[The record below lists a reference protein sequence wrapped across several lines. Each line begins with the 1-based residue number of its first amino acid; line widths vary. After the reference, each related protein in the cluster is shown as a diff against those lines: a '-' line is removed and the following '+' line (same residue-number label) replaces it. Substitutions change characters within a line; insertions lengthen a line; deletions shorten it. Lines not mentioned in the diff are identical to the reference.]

1 MSEVLD
7 KALELLEKQVKENG
21 NLLVAASHIQDP
33 QQRVKVLSTLEKQ
46 IDRSKKIIKEL
57 K

>member
-1 MSEVLD
+1 MSEVMD

-21 NLLVAASHIQDP
+21 NLLIVASHIEDP
-33 QQRVKVLSTLEKQ
+33 KDRVKVLDRLGKQ
-46 IDRSKKIIKEL
+46 IDRSKQIIKEL

>member
-33 QQRVKVLSTLEKQ
+33 VERVKVLDRIGKQ

>member
-7 KALELLEKQVKENG
+7 RVLELLEKQVKENG
-21 NLLVAASHIQDP
+21 NLLIAASHIQDP
-33 QQRVKVLSTLEKQ
+33 LDRVKVLDRLGKQ
-46 IDRSKKIIKEL
+46 IDRSKEIIKEL